1 MTDLSKHVRAAVDY
15 KGRGATRQRV
25 PRRRKLDFTTSHNQ
39 GINNKI
45 LHRNSSG
52 IHVEAA
58 FTIPDNRQGATPEF
72 LISSPQI
79 HRKTPSKRLSPR
91 YSPTKSRVRKIFRK
105 INSPDKSRLKQR
117 HNVTHALFTSPITTK
132 TSNLST
138 RRSAGRLVKFPSQ
151 TRLRSVPRRAAAKT
165 PANRGSA
172 DVVAPDDQRPRTRLT
187 LPALLYPLLRAPPP
201 LFPRACSP
209 RPPPLQFQPLPPPPL
224 VTRGK

>member
-25 PRRRKLDFTTSHNQ
+25 PRRRKLDFTASHNQ

-79 HRKTPSKRLSPR
+79 HRKTPSKRPSPR
-91 YSPTKSRVRKIFRK
+91 YSPTKSRVRKNFRK

-117 HNVTHALFTSPITTK
+117 HNVTHALFTSAITTK

-138 RRSAGRLVKFPSQ
+138 AAFGRETREIPESDAPTERPAARSGENAGKSRKRRRRRS
-151 TRLRSVPRRAAAKT
+151 
-165 PANRGSA
+165 
-172 DVVAPDDQRPRTRLT
+172 
-187 LPALLYPLLRAPPP
+187 
-201 LFPRACSP
+201 
-209 RPPPLQFQPLPPPPL
+209 
-224 VTRGK
+224 